1 MKRFSTEIAIIG
13 AGPAGLC
20 AALEA
25 RRLGAQVT
33 LIDENAYPGGQLFKQ
48 IHKFFGSKEHMAGI
62 RGYEIGQKLLQ
73 DLEKSNTD
81 VMLNSVA

>member
-48 IHKFFGSKEHMAGI
+48 IHRSK
-62 RGYEIGQKLLQ
+62 
-73 DLEKSNTD
+73 
-81 VMLNSVA
+81 